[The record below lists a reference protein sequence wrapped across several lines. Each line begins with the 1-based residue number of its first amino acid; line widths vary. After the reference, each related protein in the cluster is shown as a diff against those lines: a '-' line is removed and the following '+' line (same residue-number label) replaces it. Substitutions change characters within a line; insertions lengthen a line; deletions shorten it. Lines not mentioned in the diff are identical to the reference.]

1 MTDRQPL
8 ADITAEAGQVLA
20 GCAAHQV
27 SGRLIGGLA
36 VARHEHLATPPELRR
51 SYADIDIVIGRK
63 EGKAAKAA
71 LTELGYE
78 PNERFNALRG
88 DRRTLF
94 YDTANGRQLDVFV
107 GTFAMCH
114 TLDLSD
120 RLTLLPDTL
129 SLADLV
135 LTKLQIVE
143 INTKDLVDAAQL
155 LRNHQLGRADEAG
168 RDEVSLDRL
177 CSVTT
182 ADWGWYT
189 TLSDNLAKLAAFAQ
203 DALAEPDRA
212 AVTEHAMAIQQ
223 AIDEPGK
230 SLRWKARARI
240 GRRAPWY
247 ELPEEVAGTPHG

>member
-1 MTDRQPL
+1 M
-8 ADITAEAGQVLA
+8 
-20 GCAAHQV
+20 
-27 SGRLIGGLA
+27 
-36 VARHEHLATPPELRR
+36 
-51 SYADIDIVIGRK
+51 
-63 EGKAAKAA
+63 
-71 LTELGYE
+71 
-78 PNERFNALRG
+78 
-88 DRRTLF
+88 
-94 YDTANGRQLDVFV
+94 
-107 GTFAMCH
+107 
-114 TLDLSD
+114 
-120 RLTLLPDTL
+120 
-129 SLADLV
+129 

-143 INTKDLVDAAQL
+143 INNKDLVDAAQL

-177 CSVTT
+177 CAVTT

-203 DALAEPDRA
+203 DALAEPDRR